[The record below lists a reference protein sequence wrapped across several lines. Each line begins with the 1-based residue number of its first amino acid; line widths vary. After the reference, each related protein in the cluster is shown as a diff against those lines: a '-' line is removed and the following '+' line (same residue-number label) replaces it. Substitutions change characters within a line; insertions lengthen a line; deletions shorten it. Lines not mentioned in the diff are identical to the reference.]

1 MADYSIWV
9 LEYSYVTKYHK
20 SGVLY
25 GAHNEG
31 YVKLPYCYAL
41 IKGKNHVAMVDVG
54 YNNKEYGKALGDK
67 FGVDNWHSP
76 KEVLAGVG
84 LTPAD
89 VDTVFISHAHFDHF
103 GNVEDFPKATFY
115 IQEREITKWVWAM
128 SLPDRLRWMMV
139 AVDPGDIIRGG
150 DLARV
155 FENIEGPGAVVD
167 VDQMYVPVGL
177 AVGSQENLVMA
188 TEAMMKSVGY
198 EARRVIPVHEERLKD
213 RFPSRITADGLRIS
227 EIRPPERE

>member
-1 MADYSIWV
+1 
-9 LEYSYVTKYHK
+9 
-20 SGVLY
+20 
-25 GAHNEG
+25 
-31 YVKLPYCYAL
+31 
-41 IKGKNHVAMVDVG
+41 
-54 YNNKEYGKALGDK
+54 
-67 FGVDNWHSP
+67 
-76 KEVLAGVG
+76 VLAGVG
-84 LTPAD
+84 LSPAD

-115 IQEREITKWVWAM
+115 IQEREIAKWVWAM

-139 AVDPGDIIRGG
+139 AIDPGDVIRGV
-150 DLARV
+150 DLARQKRLVCIDGSLENVLPNIDLHVAYDSHTYGSMWVNVRNDGKSQSSDAWVLAGDLVYV

-188 TEAMMKSVGY
+188 TESMMKSVGY
-198 EARRVIPVHEERLKD
+198 EARRVIPIHEERLKD

-227 EIRPPERE
+227 EICLGDGEKSRVR